1 MRMESS
7 WKKDKLGEGVS
18 MTFPVAAEPAVRV
31 DMSVLYSVANKA
43 RDQAWTLGDQA
54 MRKTCCGDI
63 SAMTRGRSE

>member
-7 WKKDKLGEGVS
+7 WNQDRLGKGVS
-18 MTFPVAAEPAVRV
+18 IPYPVTAEPAVRV

-63 SAMTRGRSE
+63 SAITRGRSG